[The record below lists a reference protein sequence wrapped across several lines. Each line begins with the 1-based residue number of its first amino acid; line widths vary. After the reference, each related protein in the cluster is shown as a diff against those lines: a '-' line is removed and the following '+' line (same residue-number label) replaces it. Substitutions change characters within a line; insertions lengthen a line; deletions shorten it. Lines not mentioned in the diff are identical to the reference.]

1 MNSLK
6 ELSGFCEL
14 LILSIT
20 EDRNQFHRLKLCFSE
35 VFNEKERNVLSLFKK
50 LEELKNERKM
60 LLFEDEIVVDNSIL
74 DQELSEKIKEAEF
87 ELLVANATNTTKDLI
102 IESFVETNP
111 ILQAVYSTQDS
122 TKQNKIIGLCLENC
136 DNIISN
142 LLNLHNILIRNEKK
156 IAPLQKEVLKS
167 FLKNKEKVDK
177 IMGIITNIKDREEKI
192 LSVLEKQ
199 QKDKLIKEMNDIKN
213 RATIVKN
220 CLQGIILE
228 SGIDWYENEYWR
240 NIMLKAGELDNY

>member
-6 ELSGFCEL
+6 EISDFCGL
-14 LILSIT
+14 LILNII
-20 EDRNQFHRLKLCFSE
+20 ENQNQFHRLKLCPSI
-35 VFNEKERNVLSLFKK
+35 VFNEKERNVLSLLKK

-60 LLFEDEIVVDNSIL
+60 LLFEEEISVDNNIL

-87 ELLVANATNTTKDLI
+87 ELLIANATNTTKDLI
-102 IESFVETNP
+102 IEKYFLS
-111 ILQAVYSTQDS
+111 AAYSTQDS
-122 TKQNKIIGLCLENC
+122 SKQDKIIGLCLKNC

-142 LLNLHNILIRNEKK
+142 LLNLHNILLKNEKK
-156 IAPLQKEVLKS
+156 IVPLQKEVLNM

-177 IMGIITNIKDREEKI
+177 IIEIITNIKDREEKM

-199 QKDKLIKEMNDIKN
+199 QKEKN

-220 CLQGIILE
+220 CLQ
-228 SGIDWYENEYWR
+228 
-240 NIMLKAGELDNY
+240 KAELIVRICFEDL